1 MEKTYLVK
9 YKDQEGAKWYKLVD
23 EKSFIPKGKPVF
35 EIEGI
40 SIFDILYIHPY
51 L

>member
-1 MEKTYLVK
+1 MERPYLVK
-9 YKDQEGAKWYKLVD
+9 YKNQEGTTSYKLVD
-23 EKSFIPKGKPVF
+23 EKAFIPKGKPIF